1 MVVKHER
8 RNRKRIGVQRAT
20 FSKLHM
26 VRKRSVRPPNSD
38 KNIANVANM
47 VVDCMEVNTEE
58 ACLNAL
64 FNSDYFWNK

>member
-1 MVVKHER
+1 MTSSRVSNDVIDSLFKVE
-8 RNRKRIGVQRAT
+8 
-20 FSKLHM
+20 FSL
-26 VRKRSVRPPNSD
+26 NST

-47 VVDCMEVNTEE
+47 VVDCMEVNPEE